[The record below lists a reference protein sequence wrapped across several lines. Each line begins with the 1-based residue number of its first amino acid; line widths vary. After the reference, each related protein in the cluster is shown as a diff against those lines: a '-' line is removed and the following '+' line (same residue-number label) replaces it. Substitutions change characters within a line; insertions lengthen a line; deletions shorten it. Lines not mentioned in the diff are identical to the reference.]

1 MSQRNSNY
9 TRMDQVGRTA
19 TDRGLLSRA
28 KLKQRQEFIP
38 KAAMPRIWWQTLAA
52 VHQMTEDRIQTIY
65 PNICR
70 YLNRQFSSSQLA
82 GIVNKG
88 LLVKD
93 RNSHVIYGLT
103 DLGYEF
109 LEEYSHCVTCEQ
121 DAVTLGFYST
131 SLRINMMVKGEGVA
145 A

>member
-9 TRMDQVGRTA
+9 TRMDQVERTA

-38 KAAMPRIWWQTLAA
+38 KAAMPRIWWEILAA
-52 VHQMTEDRIQTIY
+52 VHQMTEDRIQGTY

-70 YLNRQFSSSQLA
+70 FMNKQFSSSQLYC
-82 GIVNKG
+82 IVRKG

-93 RNSHVIYGLT
+93 KNNQVIYGLT
-103 DLGYEF
+103 DLGYVF

-121 DAVTLGFYST
+121 DAVALGFYST
-131 SLRINMMVKGEGVA
+131 GLRINMMVKGGA

>member
-1 MSQRNSNY
+1 MAQRNLNY
-9 TRMDQVGRTA
+9 TRMEQVERTA
-19 TDRGLLSRA
+19 TGRGLLSRA

-38 KAAMPRIWWQTLAA
+38 KASMPRIWWQTLAA

-70 YLNRQFSSSQLA
+70 YLNRQFSSSQLYC
-82 GIVNKG
+82 IVRKG

-93 RNSHVIYGLT
+93 KNNQVIYGLT

-109 LEEYSHCVTCEQ
+109 LEEYSQLVSCEQ
-121 DAVTLGFYST
+121 DAEALGFYHQT
-131 SLRINMMVKGEGVA
+131 LQINMLIREVA